1 MEIKIT
7 EASKKVF
14 LLYAKDAPN
23 WSFQPYVSHGN
34 ISPTKQQR
42 GNLSDLVQKG
52 LIKIEIGQV
61 QQEYWTRSGSNWVKD
76 IPAPFV
82 VFTEAGIQYAETL
95 GIDLTW
101 ATD

>member
-1 MEIKIT
+1 
-7 EASKKVF
+7 
-14 LLYAKDAPN
+14 
-23 WSFQPYVSHGN
+23 
-34 ISPTKQQR
+34 
-42 GNLSDLVQKG
+42 LVQKG